1 MNASLDSKQSTNP
14 AGVADRREVAEIA
27 RLATPLTQRQRRRL
41 GLPRKKRSQSFYK
54 RPGYAVFCQMLT
66 RRNPKAFAARQD
78 TPSEA
83 LNRRPIRSL
92 SLPGS

>member
-1 MNASLDSKQSTNP
+1 MGSGFWSESVYQFKA
-14 AGVADRREVAEIA
+14 ADRREIAEIA
-27 RLATPLTQRQRRRL
+27 RLATTSTQRQCHRL
-41 GLPRKKRSQSFYK
+41 ELPRKKGTPSFYK
-54 RPGYAVFCQMLT
+54 VPGYAVFCQMLT